1 MIEDALNL
9 LLTRRTVPSAFL
21 SGPGPSD
28 EQVETLLT
36 AAMRVPDHGKLAP
49 WRFVALDEAAIA
61 LIVPQFRTIR
71 LDEAPDAE
79 VENLDKQLDAFA
91 KAPLCLV
98 VVGRARP
105 HPKIPVWEQQLSI
118 GASTMNLM
126 IAAHALGFSAQ
137 WLTGWMCESH
147 AAKELLGVSGEES
160 IAGFVHIG
168 TPSVPPTE
176 RPRPSLAD
184 HLVRW
189 SPQTAL
195 KPAGNGDY

>member
-21 SGPGPSD
+21 SRPGPD
-28 EQVETLLT
+28 DQQVETLLT

-49 WRFVALDEAAIA
+49 WRFVALDEAAVA
-61 LIVPQFRTIR
+61 LVVPQFRAIHLEET
-71 LDEAPDAE
+71 PDAE
-79 VENLDKQLDAFA
+79 VEKLDKQLDAFA

-98 VVGRARP
+98 VVGMSHP
-105 HPKIPVWEQQLSI
+105 HPKIPMWEQQLSI

-147 AAKELLGVSGEES
+147 AAKALLGVSDEES

-168 TPSVPPTE
+168 TPTVPPTE

-189 SPQTAL
+189 TPQTAF
-195 KPAGNGDY
+195 KSAGNGEH